1 MYERT
6 PIRLKADFP
15 TETFQ
20 ARRKWD
26 EIFYLLK
33 ENNCQ
38 PRILYMTKLSFRN
51 GGRIKTFLNKQKL
64 EYITTRLA
72 LQEMLKRVEWNKNMN

>member
-26 EIFYLLK
+26 EIFYLL
-33 ENNCQ
+33 NLCF
-38 PRILYMTKLSFRN
+38 Y
-51 GGRIKTFLNKQKL
+51 
-64 EYITTRLA
+64 
-72 LQEMLKRVEWNKNMN
+72 

>member
-38 PRILYMTKLSFRN
+38 QNIYVCF
-51 GGRIKTFLNKQKL
+51 FLKQ
-64 EYITTRLA
+64 
-72 LQEMLKRVEWNKNMN
+72 VNF